1 MADQA
6 QLILVED
13 EPVVR
18 HAYSQ
23 TLELAGIRVLRC
35 ETAEEALAAA
45 GRDFP
50 GIVVSDVRLPGMDGL
65 ALLAQLRLVDP
76 ELPVVLI
83 TGHSDV
89 AMAVQ
94 AMREGAYDFIPKPF
108 TSATLTDVTRRALE
122 KRRLVTENR
131 RLRQELAQER
141 AVDGLL
147 LGQHPRMVAVRQ
159 RVMDVADSGADV
171 LVLGETGT
179 GKELV
184 ARALHAACDRRD
196 HPFVAVN
203 AAAVPDTMF
212 ESEMFGHEAGAFTGA
227 GKRRIGKLEHAGHGT
242 LFLDELESMPLNL
255 QAKLLRVIQERELE
269 RLGGNTAVPIHCR
282 IIGATKEDLLGAARE
297 GRFRADLLYRLNV
310 ITIELPPLRERR
322 EDIPLLFDHFVA
334 QAASRFRRPAPP
346 VPAPLVR
353 HLMAQDWPG
362 NVRELRNAAERYA
375 LGIYEHPAATPA
387 DDSLP
392 ALVERFERQLIGQA
406 LRASAS
412 IAQAAESLGIPRK
425 TLYDKIRRLGLDDS
439 DLP

>member
-1 MADQA
+1 MADQD

-282 IIGATKEDLLGAARE
+282 IIAATKEDLLGVARE

-375 LGIYEHPAATPA
+375 LGIYEHPAAAPA

-425 TLYDKIRRLGLDDS
+425 TLYDKIRRLGLDD
-439 DLP
+439 PTQP

>member
-1 MADQA
+1 MADQP

-45 GRDFP
+45 RRDFP

-141 AVDGLL
+141 AVDNLL

-269 RLGGNTAVPIHCR
+269 RLGGNTAVPI
-282 IIGATKEDLLGAARE
+282 
-297 GRFRADLLYRLNV
+297 
-310 ITIELPPLRERR
+310 
-322 EDIPLLFDHFVA
+322 
-334 QAASRFRRPAPP
+334 
-346 VPAPLVR
+346 
-353 HLMAQDWPG
+353 
-362 NVRELRNAAERYA
+362 
-375 LGIYEHPAATPA
+375 
-387 DDSLP
+387 
-392 ALVERFERQLIGQA
+392 
-406 LRASAS
+406 
-412 IAQAAESLGIPRK
+412 
-425 TLYDKIRRLGLDDS
+425 
-439 DLP
+439 